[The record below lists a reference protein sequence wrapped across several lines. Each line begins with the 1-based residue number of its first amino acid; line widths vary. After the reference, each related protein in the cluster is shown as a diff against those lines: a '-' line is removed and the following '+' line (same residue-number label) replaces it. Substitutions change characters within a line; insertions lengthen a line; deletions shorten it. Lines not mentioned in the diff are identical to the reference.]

1 MSQNEAILNK
11 LVVGLADADAAE
23 DIYGITRHA
32 TGATNALTVGSTT
45 LTLGVA
51 GGTARVSASTWV
63 TAGTTALMNS
73 TQVRIGLAAGT
84 IGFFGSAGAVRA
96 SSTGVTDVAGLI
108 TVLRNYGLF
117 S

>member
-1 MSQNEAILNK
+1 MSQNEAIRNK
-11 LVVGLADADAAE
+11 LIVGLADRDAGEEVYAV
-23 DIYGITRHA
+23 TRHT
-32 TGATNALTVGSTT
+32 TGTTNALTVGSTT

-51 GGTARVSASTWV
+51 GGTVSVSAATWV
-63 TAGTTALMNS
+63 TGGTTALMNS

-84 IGFFGSAGAVRA
+84 LGFFGSAGAVRA
-96 SSTGVTDVAGLI
+96 SSTNVTDVAGLI